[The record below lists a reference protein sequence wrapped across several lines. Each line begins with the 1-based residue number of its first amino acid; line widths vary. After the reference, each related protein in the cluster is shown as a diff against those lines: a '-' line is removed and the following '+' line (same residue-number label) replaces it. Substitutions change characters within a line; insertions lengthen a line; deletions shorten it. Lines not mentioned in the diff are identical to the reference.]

1 MVTLRQ
7 HPNKPLERPQAVV
20 VGRNAVGRDPLI
32 IQLERQQG
40 LRELAKVDL
49 SMRWDTSCAGEGKCV
64 GEHGRKRERSINA
77 GKMGHCST

>member
-20 VGRNAVGRDPLI
+20 VGRNAVCCDPLI

-40 LRELAKVDL
+40 LRELAKIDL
-49 SMRWDTSCAGEGKCV
+49 SMRWDTSRAGEGKCV
-64 GEHGRKRERSINA
+64 VEHGRQRERLMNA
-77 GKMGHCST
+77 GKRGHCST